1 MYPPAV
7 PTRFITLFTAR
18 TGSTWLMD
26 ALHRHPWV
34 TALSEELGAS
44 KQLTADAQR
53 EWLDDFYGRRGARRL
68 AVGFKAK
75 LWYLHDREHLR
86 DTIRRRS
93 VRVVHLTRRNTLRAA
108 VSGIRSHERH
118 AVSGKWNARREDA
131 PLPPSVI
138 DLAELDRKIDL
149 VERTRDEL
157 AAFVATLE
165 APTIG
170 IVYEDLVADRAAQ
183 LRRLASFLRT
193 PLFASIAGRTRFAK
207 NTPADWDHAVA
218 NMDELRAHV
227 AGSAYEP
234 MIDQP

>member
-1 MYPPAV
+1 M

-53 EWLDDFYGRRGARRL
+53 EWLETFYGRRGALRL
-68 AVGFKAK
+68 AVGFKTK
-75 LWYLHDREHLR
+75 LWYLHDRDHLR
-86 DTIRRRS
+86 DTISRRS

-108 VSGIRSHERH
+108 VSGVRSHERH
-118 AVSGKWNARREDA
+118 AVSGAWNARRDDA

-165 APTIG
+165 APTTG
-170 IVYEDLVADRAAQ
+170 IVYEDLVADRTAQ

-193 PLFASIAGRTRFAK
+193 PLFASIAGRTQFTK
-207 NTPADWDHAVA
+207 NTPADWDQAVA
-218 NMDELRAHV
+218 NMDELRAHI

-234 MIDQP
+234 MLDQP